1 VSATTEHVTTRPP
14 IEELARLVGAISAAA
29 KKPNAVASCFDAF
42 TASHDLFTSV
52 ILFKGGYAG
61 SAFVIASSSGRPR
74 YEVRSWMRWPLR
86 RLFINMQPL
95 RIENLVDRN
104 LTALAVPFSHGIDRW
119 LIIATMSDTA
129 RSPDYDAFFGALESL
144 TVACGAAATS
154 FNGEQ
159 PPAAMEPV
167 ITGFA
172 LAPELRGRA
181 NGALARRGWTMQ
193 HIAKFSELSQS
204 LRRSAPDVV
213 AIDASQLDDCV
224 AAAAGIHRIA
234 ECGPVRVLAFDSSE
248 RSLLNSA
255 GLVDR
260 VLPHDSEPQAIF
272 RAIKELALESGAL
285 RQLLAAESGNVAQ
298 VEVSKALSP
307 QELAAFAARS
317 VSNIVGGWAYC
328 VLLNEYGAVYRAQS
342 PGEPHLPMHS
352 IPKAYLSGS
361 RLFHETPSHEFLNT
375 ITDDPFERQALLNMH
390 PTSAATIALVSED
403 RRHCGVIVA
412 CSLER
417 RIDSHIFETLDRFG
431 RVAGTRFGRL
441 QPSRQHFVELRKERA
456 WERLHDHMLHVDVY
470 RSSGCTVPWRYRT
483 FEDAW
488 GLLTLGLEDD
498 TELIQRLQQSAR
510 GSAVPA
516 VPHVEDLVRDA
527 PCFAATIDFCS
538 QTMHYSSRGFSPPLF
553 FEGIGPRATSRS
565 SRSTVTGVATL
576 DGNEAVI
583 CDGALLSWL
592 RERTGRIE
600 RLAHVLESEQPAGF
614 ASVITLD

>member
-1 VSATTEHVTTRPP
+1 VTTRPA
-14 IEELARLVGAISAAA
+14 IEELARLIGAISAAA

-42 TASHDLFTSV
+42 TATPDIFTSV

-61 SAFVIASSSGRPR
+61 SAFVIASTSGRPR
-74 YEVRSWMRWPLR
+74 HEVRSWMRWPLR

-95 RIENLVDRN
+95 RIDNLVDRN

-119 LIIATMSDTA
+119 LILATMSDTA
-129 RSPDYDAFFGALESL
+129 RSPDYDTFFVALESL
-144 TVACGAAATS
+144 TVACGAAATG

-159 PPAAMEPV
+159 APAAMEPA

-172 LAPELRGRA
+172 LAPELRGRTDA
-181 NGALARRGWTMQ
+181 ALARRGWTMQ
-193 HIAKFSELSQS
+193 YVVKFSELSES
-204 LRRSAPDVV
+204 LRRAAPDVV

-248 RSLLNSA
+248 RLRLHSA

-272 RAIKELALESGAL
+272 RAIKELALESGTL

-298 VEVSKALSP
+298 VEASRALSP

-342 PGEPHLPMHS
+342 PGEPDIPMHS
-352 IPKAYLSGS
+352 IPKAYLSGGS
-361 RLFHETPSHEFLNT
+361 RLFHDASGDEFLNYV
-375 ITDDPFERQALLNMH
+375 TDDQFERRALLNMR

-441 QPSRQHFVELRKERA
+441 QPSLQRFVELRKDRA

-498 TELIQRLQQSAR
+498 TELIERLQQSAR

-553 FEGIGPRATSRS
+553 FEGIGPRATSRR
-565 SRSTVTGVATL
+565 SRSTVTGVAAL
-576 DGNEAVI
+576 DCNEAVI
-583 CDGALLSWL
+583 CDGALWSWL
-592 RERTGRIE
+592 RERTGRFE
-600 RLAHVLESEQPAGF
+600 RLAHVLDSEQPAGF